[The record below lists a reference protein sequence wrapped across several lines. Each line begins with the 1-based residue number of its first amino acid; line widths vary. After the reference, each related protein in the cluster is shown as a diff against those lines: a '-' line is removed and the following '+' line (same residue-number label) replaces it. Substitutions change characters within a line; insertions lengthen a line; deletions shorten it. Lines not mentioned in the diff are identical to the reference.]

1 MSQPHGTDQSGAHTP
16 PPSRDDLSTPQLVS
30 RIAEQTSTLVRDEMQ
45 LAKAEL
51 RETAKNAGI
60 GAGLFGTAGVIALYA
75 GWAAVFTAIYALA
88 LVVDTWLAALIVT
101 AVLAAVAGVA
111 ALLGRSKVKQA
122 TPPAQ
127 TVQRNVQR
135 DIETVKQRE
144 PR

>member
-1 MSQPHGTDQSGAHTP
+1 MTEPRHTGQTGAHTAGTETG
-16 PPSRDDLSTPQLVS
+16 DLSTPQIVS

-51 RETAKNAGI
+51 QETVKNAGI

-88 LVVDTWLAALIVT
+88 LAMDTWLAALIVT
-101 AVLAAVAGVA
+101 VVLAAVAGVA
-111 ALLGRSKVKQA
+111 ALLGRSKVRQA
-122 TPPAQ
+122 APPAQ
-127 TVQRNVQR
+127 TVQRSVQR
-135 DIETVKQRE
+135 DIETVKERE